1 MGRANSNE
9 KETVSNH
16 EAFRQRML
24 EQCYRIWQY
33 RLTVMR
39 DEGRTLTPDEAGMEW
54 IELYAEAFS
63 KDRDGSS

>member
-1 MGRANSNE
+1 MGRASSNNNAIS
-9 KETVSNH
+9 SNH

-33 RLTVMR
+33 RLAVMR
-39 DEGRTLTPDEAGMEW
+39 DEGRALTPDEAGMEW

-63 KDRDGSS
+63 RNHNDR

>member
-1 MGRANSNE
+1 MNRDIPS
-9 KETVSNH
+9 SH

-24 EQCYRIWQY
+24 EQCQRIWQY

-39 DEGRTLTPDEAGMEW
+39 DEGRALTPDEAGMEW

-63 KDRDGSS
+63 REHDDN